1 MADNGNTSQQWIA
14 NMIEWDTVTKIGYR
28 ANQGRATTVKG
39 NTSINAAARSGTLQ
53 TEKKF
58 TGTPPTVLHIN
69 LWFSWVK
76 YQSRTKY
83 RRTETHENRSGKRS
97 CTASKSRLVGWQSYC
112 KSASR
117 ENSTLKTIRP
127 CSENQRKTFR
137 YQRYT
142 FPLGGDS

>member
-58 TGTPPTVLHIN
+58 TGTPPTA
-69 LWFSWVK
+69 F
-76 YQSRTKY
+76 
-83 RRTETHENRSGKRS
+83 RS
-97 CTASKSRLVGWQSYC
+97 LY
-112 KSASR
+112 
-117 ENSTLKTIRP
+117 
-127 CSENQRKTFR
+127 
-137 YQRYT
+137 
-142 FPLGGDS
+142 